1 MSMQDI
7 AAALQRVEAAL
18 ERRPDMGLHDDAPA
32 TAMRNATPLALQI
45 EVD

>member
-18 ERRPDMGLHDDAPA
+18 KRRPDMGLH
-32 TAMRNATPLALQI
+32 
-45 EVD
+45 EVE